1 MNNKPVKKWILPVLI
16 TLSTALSLSSALAH
30 ADAFSNLSYKQAKE
44 QAQKEGKILI
54 VDFMATWCPPC
65 KKMEKDTWVDSKV
78 DEWIKQN
85 AIAIQVDVDKD
96 EATTSELNIDSMPTV
111 VLFKPDGGGK
121 EFTRES
127 GYQSPDELLQW
138 LNGAK
143 SGKSA
148 EQVKS
153 ESRQSNDTI
162 FERISK
168 AHQLITE
175 KKYNEAHQEYLW
187 LWSNISDDAP
197 AFGELRQKMLPV
209 EIKQLLS
216 SFPEAK
222 AEWIALR
229 DKAEKDNKRSD
240 WLCLNLML
248 DDNKSTL
255 AWFDKAK
262 KDATQRQSFESL
274 AHMLEYPLF
283 AEKRYSDAAD
293 YLYPNPIQM
302 IQAFHKRAEEMK
314 KPHPDQ
320 FSAAFDPFPP
330 MVFTVYCAYAGAGRD
345 AEAKKIYDE
354 CIRLDNTPTMRE
366 SLEKLRTAMEKVRTA
381 KSGTMAK

>member
-1 MNNKPVKKWILPVLI
+1 MSI
-16 TLSTALSLSSALAH
+16 SSAFAH

-78 DEWIKQN
+78 NEWIKQN

-96 EATTSELNIDSMPTV
+96 AATTSELNIDSMPTI
-111 VLFKPDGGGK
+111 VLFRPDGGGK

-148 EQVKS
+148 EQVNK
-153 ESRQSNDTI
+153 ESRQTSDGSV
-162 FERISK
+162 FERVSK
-168 AHQLITE
+168 AHKLMVE
-175 KKYNEAHQEYLW
+175 KKYTEAHEEYLW
-187 LWSNISDDAP
+187 LWKNVSNDAP
-197 AFGELRQKMLPV
+197 VVGELRQKMIPFEV
-209 EIKQLLS
+209 RQLLLK
-216 SFPEAK
+216 FPEAK
-222 AEWIALR
+222 GEWIALR
-229 DKAEKDNKRSD
+229 DKAEKDNNRAE
-240 WLCLNLML
+240 WLSLNVML

-262 KDATQRQSFESL
+262 KDAAQSQKIIELGSY
-274 AHMLEYPLF
+274 LETPLF
-283 AEKRYSDAAD
+283 AAQRFADAAD
-293 YLYPNPIQM
+293 YLYPKPIELIREYHKKAAELKNP
-302 IQAFHKRAEEMK
+302 R
-314 KPHPDQ
+314 PDTQ
-320 FSAAFDPFPP
+320 FAKDFDPFPP
-330 MVFTVYCAYAGAGRD
+330 MVFTVYCAYTGAGRD

-354 CIRLDNTPTMRE
+354 CIRLDDTPTMRE
-366 SLEKLRTAMEKVRTA
+366 SLDKIRNAMEKVRTA
-381 KSGTMAK
+381 KTGSAAK